1 MSSSIA
7 IAKLRFSTFRSEFEK
22 LHAYGD
28 RSGPSK
34 TNSASANVLYALAS
48 DHGVTVTDEM
58 CVSRGKSR
66 RSYLRWHAKVV
77 QPNEGDSWRQRL
89 RGAKGG
95 DGVRVSDTW
104 ISNLVTENSETKS
117 GYKSDGT
124 KQLGEL
130 GRLEDDSFFD
140 KLLGPSKRERLDGD
154 SNLPDKPSFKAFIEA
169 KNVEDWADACSQWGL
184 DLVADYRAS
193 LIERHKKKAL
203 REPGRWRRSHIKVQ
217 IVAPYGLSSP
227 EANEESRVPLHTV
240 EHDALAK
247 IAAAL
252 LRGKVN
258 ERSSLPA
265 GVLIIAAEP
274 HAGTGYLLDHLIG
287 QLRTTD
293 KRQSVRGTRTQ
304 RRKVIEELAPFA
316 RVLHVYVDSIT
327 DPTKVRAA
335 IFDALEADGENNL
348 PRVENNVGRVA
359 EIIAGLL
366 IKGRRLLIV
375 HGASACKTHGWETLN
390 RIAAQL
396 IALGSR
402 FIRLVVTDWSGKL
415 HLVVGFHK
423 THRSNCL
430 IAFRP
435 MLDPTQTLPYFEIA
449 LDHYATHR
457 KPIGTDDEA
466 AKRRVREGTL
476 FKRVAHLYGGSARH
490 TQERISGIGGKDTP
504 KGKAKKGA
512 STEDRYKDYPAAV
525 RWRALLSSNPIA
537 PSPFDPTKGV
547 RRMIADALGTNAAN
561 RPSGPEA
568 LDPVPEMA
576 FVIGDVVSAIRD
588 WDPKGNDT
596 ALRAL
601 RLISTSLWWLS
612 SDMVRAL
619 ARRSETESYAGG
631 VDLQHVTVQPFATY
645 DFLGDAPRHS
655 DVDEEVNTPRL
666 RVRTPLILRSILQ
679 EDWLHFDATG
689 RMAVHNA
696 ISKELEARAADATGG
711 NLADELPMAPPRGQ
725 VRTVLIVESIR
736 HAMAAARSAQDL
748 GLEEAK
754 AFRLRARQL
763 YESVLDRRSF
773 LAVPEPAKDVLA
785 ASADLHPD
793 LPRNHGLFGLKLEV
807 LALMSP
813 DGGLSAPIDFTHEEA
828 SAFHRERGICLTRE
842 LRPVEAI
849 DAFRAALEGPHLSVE
864 AKAYIIAHR
873 ITAEIE
879 AGDLLEAEKSF
890 NELESLEKARTIS
903 HEVRKAMSHRR
914 TAREAALL
922 LAQSRPDMAMEVWS
936 SIEEPGLVP
945 YRSVRAVQVLDTM
958 IALQQQT
965 QENLIRSWV
974 VAERAHKAALEA
986 GLDFEAI
993 EIDIRK
999 ARLLCGISRFMVEVD
1014 GHHQKGLAEVAEAC
1028 LDHVGLDLGT
1038 HGGSQ
1043 MCYQNWLA
1051 ESARTLQVLGRP
1063 GYAFATYAWPSFQAL
1078 RDSQARP
1085 RAETARKLCLELLQE
1100 VRAMQDKGEQEE
1112 WQPISKSRF
1121 WQASKYNDSRL
1132 VDPWFSFDLH
1142 PPEEDVERLFIE
1154 LWSSEGK
1161 LNALWSEVEG
1171 ARFANTVAPRS

>member
-1 MSSSIA
+1 
-7 IAKLRFSTFRSEFEK
+7 
-22 LHAYGD
+22 
-28 RSGPSK
+28 
-34 TNSASANVLYALAS
+34 
-48 DHGVTVTDEM
+48 
-58 CVSRGKSR
+58 
-66 RSYLRWHAKVV
+66 V
-77 QPNEGDSWRQRL
+77 QADSWRQRL
-89 RGAKGG
+89 RRGTG
-95 DGVRVSDTW
+95 DDCVRVSDTW
-104 ISNLVTENSETKS
+104 ISNLVTEDSETKS
-117 GYKSDGT
+117 GYKSDGS
-124 KQLGEL
+124 KKLGEL
-130 GRLEDDSFFD
+130 GRLEDDTFFD
-140 KLLGPSKRERLDGD
+140 KLLGPSKRKRFEGD
-154 SNLPDKPSFKAFIEA
+154 SNPSDKLSFKAFVEA

-193 LIERHKKKAL
+193 IIERHKKKAL

-217 IVAPYGLSSP
+217 VVAPYGLFSP
-227 EANEESRVPLHTV
+227 EANEEPRVPLHTV

-258 ERSSLPA
+258 ERSPLPA

-274 HAGTGYLLDHLIG
+274 HAGTGYLLDQLIG
-287 QLRTTD
+287 HLRTTE
-293 KRQSVRGTRTQ
+293 KLPSVRGTRTQ
-304 RRKVIEELAPFA
+304 RRKAIEELAPFA
-316 RVLHVYVDSIT
+316 RVLHVYVDSIA

-335 IFDALEADGENNL
+335 IFDALEADGETNL

-359 EIIAGLL
+359 EIIASLL
-366 IKGRRLLIV
+366 IKGRRLLVV
-375 HGASACKTHGWETLN
+375 HGASACKTHGWDMLN
-390 RIAAQL
+390 RLAEQL
-396 IALGSR
+396 IALDCKV
-402 FIRLVVTDWSGKL
+402 IRLAVTDWSGSL
-415 HLVVGFHK
+415 HLK
-423 THRSNCL
+423 IAPRNRNTHPRNCW
-430 IAFRP
+430 IQFRP
-435 MLDPTQTLPYFEIA
+435 TLDPAQTLPYFEA
-449 LDHYATHR
+449 VLDYYSILR
-457 KPIGTDDEA
+457 KQSGTDDEA

-476 FKRVAHLYGGSARH
+476 FKRVTHLYGGSAQH
-490 TQERISGIGGKDTP
+490 TQESPSPLAVSGIEGTHTP

-512 STEDRYKDYPAAV
+512 STKERYKDYPAAV
-525 RWRALLSSNPIA
+525 RWRALLASNPSA

-547 RRMIADALGTNAAN
+547 RRMIADALGADAAN
-561 RPSGPEA
+561 RPTGPEA

-576 FVIGDVVSAIRD
+576 FAIGDVVSAIRA

-619 ARRSETESYAGG
+619 ARRSETESYAGD

-645 DFLGDAPRHS
+645 DFLGDAARDF
-655 DVDEEVNTPRL
+655 DVDEAMNAPRL
-666 RVRTPLILRSILQ
+666 RVRTPLLLRSILQ

-689 RMAVHNA
+689 RMTVHDA
-696 ISKELEARAADATGG
+696 ISKELEARATDATGG

-725 VRTVLIVESIR
+725 GRTALIVESIR

-748 GLEEAK
+748 GLEKAK
-754 AFRLRARQL
+754 EFRLRARQM
-763 YESVLDRRSF
+763 YESVLDGRSF

-785 ASADLHPD
+785 ASTDHHPD

-849 DAFRAALEGPHLSVE
+849 DAFRAALEVPHLSVE

-879 AGDLLEAEKSF
+879 AGDLLEAERSL

-903 HEVRKAMSHRR
+903 HEVRKALSHRR
-914 TAREAALL
+914 TARKAALL
-922 LAQSRPDMAMEVWS
+922 LAQSRPDMAMEAWS

-958 IALQQQT
+958 IALQQQS

-999 ARLLCGISRFMVEVD
+999 ARLLCGVSRFMVEVD
-1014 GHHQKGLAEVAEAC
+1014 GYDQKGLAEVAEAC

-1142 PPEEDVERLFIE
+1142 PPEEDVERLFME

-1171 ARFANTVAPRS
+1171 ARFANTVAPRR